1 VTAGRP
7 PDQIGPLSREEARLA
22 RARQELRG
30 LAWLLDSTFRI
41 PGTRF
46 RFGLDPIIGLVP
58 GAGDIASGAISVYLL
73 LRALQFRLP
82 LIVIARMLVN
92 TLLDLTLGAI
102 PVIGDVFDFAYRSNA
117 RNIQLLEAYAG
128 DRALSTRGEWLFF
141 AVIAAFVVGIAVIG
155 WLAIAWLVAELTKLP

>member
-1 VTAGRP
+1 MTAGRP
-7 PDQIGPLSREEARLA
+7 PGQVGPLSREEARLA

-58 GAGDIASGAISVYLL
+58 GAGDVASGAISLYVL

-82 LIVIARMLVN
+82 PIVIARMVVN
-92 TLLDLTLGAI
+92 TLLDLTIGVI

-117 RNIQLLEAYAG
+117 RNIALLDAYASERG
-128 DRALSTRGEWLFF
+128 RSTRREWVFF
-141 AVIAAFVVGIAVIG
+141 AILAAIVVALVVLA
-155 WLAIAWLVAELTKLP
+155 WLAIGWVVAELSKLP